1 MIEKKEYN
9 IPDKLYFRIGEVS
22 DLVGV
27 KPYVLRYWESE
38 FGDIKPSKSKSGQ
51 RLYKR
56 KDVETLMQIKEL
68 LYAQRFTIDGARR
81 KIKGTGKDDAGKDI
95 EGQMTLDLL
104 KPATASSP
112 STVSSSPSTGVSSG
126 RILLKLK
133 MELEAIRHELNRYKA
148 YSCEKVFHF

>member
-1 MIEKKEYN
+1 MIEKREYN

-81 KIKGTGKDDAGKDI
+81 KIKGLSKDDAAKEI
-95 EGQMTLDLL
+95 EEQMTLNLL
-104 KPATASSP
+104 KPAAASSP
-112 STVSSSPSTGVSSG
+112 STVSGSLSTGTSSS

-133 MELEAIRHELNRYKA
+133 MELEAIRHELNQ
-148 YSCEKVFHF
+148 V